1 MRLGLALPHYDTSFA
16 GAPVSWEALLRIARV
31 AESSGFSS
39 VWVSDHFFLDWGKYG
54 GPEDVQGSFECWTTL
69 SALGA
74 ATERVT
80 LGTLT
85 LCNDFR
91 PPALLAKMT
100 ATLDRL
106 TNGRVQLGIGAG
118 WYEPEYRA
126 AGIDFDGAGTRIR
139 RLGESVE
146 IVRRLLRSEELSYEG
161 RHYVLDGALVRPGP
175 HGNPPPVW
183 IGGKGDLLVTTAARH
198 ADGWNFSWLGDFDL
212 YAQRSKFADEACE
225 RAGRDPT
232 TLRRSVGA
240 YVLAGTDQG
249 DVRRRLDRLIER
261 TPPGV
266 LGPSDG
272 GAGVSWEDYRR
283 SHVAG
288 TAAEVADKL
297 GSLQELG
304 VEEVIVSLGTLPFQV
319 AAEDDVEF
327 VGREIASALR

>member
-1 MRLGLALPHYDTSFA
+1 MRIGLALPHYDTSFA
-16 GAPVSWEALLRIARV
+16 GEPASWDALARIAQR
-31 AESSGFSS
+31 AEDSGFSS
-39 VWVSDHFFLDWGKYG
+39 LWVSDHFFLDWGKYG
-54 GPEDVQGSFECWTTL
+54 GPRDVQGSYECWTTL
-69 SALGA
+69 SAVA
-74 ATERVT
+74 ATTRDVR

-91 PPALLAKMT
+91 NPALLAKMA

-106 TNGRVQLGIGAG
+106 SGGRIDVGLGGG

-139 RLGESVE
+139 RLGEAAE
-146 IVRRLLRSEELSYEG
+146 IVRRLLAGEELTFEG
-161 RHYVLDGALVRPGP
+161 KHYRLEGAIVRPDP
-175 HGNPPPVW
+175 HADPPTVW
-183 IGGKGDLLVTTAARH
+183 IGGKGDLLVTTAASH
-198 ADGWNFSWLGDFDL
+198 ADGWNFSWLGDFDA
-212 YAQRSKFADEACE
+212 YAQRARFADEACE
-225 RAGRDPT
+225 RAGRDPA

-240 YVLAGTDQG
+240 YVLAGRD
-249 DVRRRLDRLIER
+249 DADLRRRFERLVER

-266 LGPSDG
+266 LRPPGDG
-272 GAGVSWEDYRR
+272 TGVSWEEYRR

-288 TAAEVADKL
+288 TATEVVDKL

-319 AAEDDVEF
+319 ADLDDVEF